1 MILNAYAV
9 LDVFT
14 SLLRLL
20 LGLLVIGLGL
30 PVWWQWKA
38 SVRSEGRGLL
48 EDRSYLVFLLALLLV
63 ALNLASWPLFY
74 LLLQS
79 YVPEW
84 PDVMCIYGVTQVGAG
99 SLGPSRFLPGLLTAL
114 QMIKPVL
121 VFLTGAWL
129 VLYWVNRSTATGPLL
144 PRVLLVVIALGLF
157 AVVDSVIEG
166 AYLVI
171 PKKEEFLSAGC
182 CMQAFDAR
190 SRTPELLP
198 RLLAGADRGPWLYAA
213 YYGINVG
220 MCLALAVYV
229 RLPQWRRTGARLAPL
244 CLGALVSLP
253 VNLVFLIE
261 IASPAL
267 LHMPHHHCPYDLVSA
282 APESMAAV
290 ALFVVGSFSVGWACT
305 AGWFGT
311 CAETRPFLGQEIGK
325 LLRLGFLG
333 YVASTAMLSVE
344 LILA

>member
-1 MILNAYAV
+1 
-9 LDVFT
+9 
-14 SLLRLL
+14 
-20 LGLLVIGLGL
+20 
-30 PVWWQWKA
+30 
-38 SVRSEGRGLL
+38 
-48 EDRSYLVFLLALLLV
+48 
-63 ALNLASWPLFY
+63 
-74 LLLQS
+74 
-79 YVPEW
+79 
-84 PDVMCIYGVTQVGAG
+84 MCIYGVTQVGTG
-99 SLGPSRFLPGLLTAL
+99 SLGPSRLLPSLLAAL
-114 QMIKPVL
+114 QVIKPAL

-129 VLYWVNRSTATGPLL
+129 VLYWVNRHTATAPLM
-144 PRVLLVVIALGLF
+144 PRVLFVLILLGLF

-166 AYLVI
+166 AYLAI

-190 SRTPELLP
+190 SRAPKLLP
-198 RLLAGADRGPWLYAA
+198 KLLAGSDRGPWLYVT
-213 YYGINVG
+213 YYGVNVG

-229 RLPQWRRTGARLAPL
+229 RLPQWRRTGASLAPL

-253 VNLVFLIE
+253 VSLVFLIE
-261 IASPAL
+261 IASPIL

-325 LLRLGFLG
+325 LLRLGLLG
-333 YVASTAMLSVE
+333 YVASVAMLSVE